1 MGTSLLKL
9 ERALSCHLIYL
20 WKLVA
25 RFGLFWG
32 VFIKLL
38 AKKRRD
44 TEGYGVKILKMN
56 ENIDWPMELSR
67 G

>member
-1 MGTSLLKL
+1 
-9 ERALSCHLIYL
+9 
-20 WKLVA
+20 VA

-32 VFIKLL
+32 FFINLL

-44 TEGYGVKILKMN
+44 TQGYGVKILKLN
-56 ENIDWPMELSR
+56 ENIDWPIELSR

>member
-1 MGTSLLKL
+1 M
-9 ERALSCHLIYL
+9 
-20 WKLVA
+20 A

-44 TEGYGVKILKMN
+44 TQVYGVKIMKLN
-56 ENIDWPMELSR
+56 GNLDWLVELSR

>member
-1 MGTSLLKL
+1 
-9 ERALSCHLIYL
+9 
-20 WKLVA
+20 VA

-32 VFIKLL
+32 FFIKLL

-44 TEGYGVKILKMN
+44 TQGYGVKILKLN
-56 ENIDWPMELSR
+56 EDIEWPVELSK